1 MKALA
6 GHHPVKELCAAF
18 GVSRSGCYAWLA
30 RPPSARTQADAEL
43 TSRLCQAHDAS
54 RGTHGSPRLVIV
66 LRRQG
71 RRISRRRVQRL
82 MRAAGRRG
90 LPRRRRVPRTTDS
103 RHDQPIAPNRL
114 AEVPPPRHRDQI
126 WVTDITHVPT
136 EEGWLHVA
144 GVMDRWSRRVVGL
157 AMAGHLRTEP
167 VTAALQQARTRRQP
181 ARGCQHASTEYRRLL
196 GAHGLEA
203 SMSRAGNCYDNA
215 AMESFW
221 STLKNELVHRR
232 TFATRAQARAPIFE
246 YVEVFYNRQRLH
258 SALDYKSPVDF
269 ENQNNQ
275 TPNALCPV
283 TVRETG
289 ANSPA

>member
-6 GHHPVKELCAAF
+6 DHYPVAGLCAAF
-18 GVSRSGCYAWLA
+18 GVSRSGYYAWLA
-30 RPPSARTQADAEL
+30 RPPSARAQADVEL

-54 RGTHGSPRLVIV
+54 RRTYGSPRLVIV

-82 MRAAGRRG
+82 MRAAGRRR
-90 LPRRRRVPRTTDS
+90 LQRRRWVPRTTDS
-103 RHDQPIAPNRL
+103 RHDHPIAPNRL
-114 AEVPPPRHRDQI
+114 AEIEALQHRDQA
-126 WVTDITHVPT
+126 WVTDITYVPT
-136 EEGWLHVA
+136 EEGWLYVA

-157 AMAGHLRTEP
+157 AMAGHLRTEL
-167 VTAALQQARTRRQP
+167 VSAALQQARTHRQP
-181 ARGCQHASTEYRRLL
+181 TRGCLHHSDRGCQYASTEYRRLL
-196 GAHGLEA
+196 AAHGLEA

-232 TFATRAQARAPIFE
+232 TFATRAQARAAIFE

-269 ENQNNQ
+269 ENQNN
-275 TPNALCPV
+275 
-283 TVRETG
+283 
-289 ANSPA
+289 